1 MKLYISEVGTDRMR
15 SLFSGDAD
23 RLFTLSSLTQVEVRS
38 AVRKRERLQEIGG
51 AFAVK
56 AIMLFEQHFRDRY
69 IIQSINNTILEG
81 AKAIVDRYGLRAYDA
96 IQLAGCLELRSG
108 VGETAPTFVCS
119 DHDLV
124 RAAALEGLEV
134 LNPAD

>member
-1 MKLYISEVGTDRMR
+1 
-15 SLFSGDAD
+15 
-23 RLFTLSSLTQVEVRS
+23 
-38 AVRKRERLQEIGG
+38 
-51 AFAVK
+51 
-56 AIMLFEQHFRDRY
+56 MLFEQHFRDRY